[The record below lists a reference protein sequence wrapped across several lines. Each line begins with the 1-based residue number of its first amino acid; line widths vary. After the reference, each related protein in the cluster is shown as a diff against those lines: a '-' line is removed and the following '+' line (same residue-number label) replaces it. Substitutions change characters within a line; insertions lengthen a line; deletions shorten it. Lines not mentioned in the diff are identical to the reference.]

1 MENQI
6 LKAINHIK
14 YISMKKFYTNRIF
27 NYLQKSLAS
36 NYDYHSGNG
45 ITDDS
50 CKIIKPVLEVM
61 NFVTEDEM
69 NIYSNSPEIVGTIL
83 MGLFKAYVC

>member
-50 CKIIKPVLEVM
+50 YKIIKPVLEVM
-61 NFVTEDEM
+61 NFVTEVEM
-69 NIYSNSPEIVGTIL
+69 NIYSNSPDGFI
-83 MGLFKAYVC
+83 